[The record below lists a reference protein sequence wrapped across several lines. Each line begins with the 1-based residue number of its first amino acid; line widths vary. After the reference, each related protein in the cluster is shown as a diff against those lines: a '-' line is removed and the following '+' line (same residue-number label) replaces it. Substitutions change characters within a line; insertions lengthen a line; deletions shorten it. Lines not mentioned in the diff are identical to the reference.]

1 MGMNKSLN
9 KLETMMDWNTLVTV
23 LLTLHRRLE
32 RQRRDINTLHKRLKK
47 SGGHQGAGKEVL
59 EVQEV
64 QEIQKVYV
72 AAKRNI
78 SRWHQAMRDVQD
90 SPFAKD
96 VGRHVLA
103 RELMRQREAAAD
115 SPMKEMKAMK
125 GAKKAVSV
133 AINATGAMKAMKA
146 MKKTKAMKAMTQTP
160 KKETTAEETDGS
172 DSSSGSDSGS
182 DSG

>member
-125 GAKKAVSV
+125 GRQEDGLRGHKRD
-133 AINATGAMKAMKA
+133 GGHEGHEGDEE
-146 MKKTKAMKAMTQTP
+146 TKAMKAKRKTP
-160 KKETTAEETDGS
+160 
-172 DSSSGSDSGS
+172 
-182 DSG
+182 